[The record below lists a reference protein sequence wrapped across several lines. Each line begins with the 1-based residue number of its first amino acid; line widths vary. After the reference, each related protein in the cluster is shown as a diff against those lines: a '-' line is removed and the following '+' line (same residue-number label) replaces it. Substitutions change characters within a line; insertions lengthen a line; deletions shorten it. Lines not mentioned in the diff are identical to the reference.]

1 MILRYGGYGGQ
12 QGQRFLWLYAYH
24 FPQTS
29 CYITTA
35 ENSRFCHHQ
44 WIAYKLGLSTW
55 SQNKK
60 TFFLL
65 QKRAEFHLLLLRE
78 KEFWYSNTLLHLLWK
93 QSLLWI
99 WAGAAVAVHCFL
111 PKFLSQP
118 HEGTRQEVRQLLAD
132 ATVNRKMST
141 LTRNKS
147 RKYYTLLVPSLDPN
161 PSDLLPCAA
170 RLVVLLSSLI
180 YKFTRIATYNN
191 CCNLYSL

>member
-1 MILRYGGYGGQ
+1 MVLRYGGYGGQ
-12 QGQRFLWLYAYH
+12 QEQRFLWLYACH

-44 WIAYKLGLSTW
+44 WIAYKLGLSMW

-93 QSLLWI
+93 QSLPRI
-99 WAGAAVAVHCFL
+99 WASAAVAVHHVHCSL

-118 HEGTRQEVRQLLAD
+118 HEGTKQEVRQLLAD

-147 RKYYTLLVPSLDPN
+147 RKYYTLLVPSLDPD
-161 PSDLLPCAA
+161 PSDLPCAA
-170 RLVVLLSSLI
+170 RLS
-180 YKFTRIATYNN
+180 
-191 CCNLYSL
+191 